1 MKKIGIVTIYDIDNY
16 GNRLQ
21 NYAVQKTLNAI
32 GDVKVETLKN
42 KNITNLKTPIFEYC
56 LRVVKVALLKFAES
70 FKKSDRKKAFL
81 DFNKNINFASKFF
94 LAYRDYTDYDIIVV
108 GSDQV
113 WNYTF
118 GCLRDFELANFKTN
132 ACRIAFSASF
142 GVDEI
147 PTELYARVKTCL
159 DRFEAVSVRENSA
172 KTLIESI
179 GCKNEATVLTDPT
192 MLLDAGEWSAV
203 AKRPTQLKSD
213 RYLLNYFL
221 GDFSDSRRREIE
233 SFAKE
238 NGCEI
243 INILDKADPFYQ
255 TGPAEFLYLVQNSFA
270 VFTDSFHACV
280 FSILFNRPFT
290 VFDRE
295 DSVEKMNSRID
306 TLLSTFKLEGRRYVK
321 GRLNDALIY
330 DYTETYKILDS
341 EREKSFDWL
350 KKAIGEKI

>member
-21 NYAVQKTLNAI
+21 NYAVQKTLETI
-32 GDVKVETLKN
+32 GDVKVETIKN
-42 KNITNLKTPIFEYC
+42 KNITNLKTPLFEYC
-56 LRVVKVALLKFAES
+56 LRVVKVALLKLAES
-70 FKKSDRKKAFL
+70 LKKSDRKNAFL
-81 DFNKNINFASKFF
+81 DFNKNINFASEFF
-94 LAYRDYTDYDIIVV
+94 LAYRDYTDYDFIVV

-113 WNYTF
+113 WNPTF
-118 GCLRDFELANFKTN
+118 GCLRDFELANFKTD

-147 PTELYARVKTCL
+147 PAELYSKVKECL

-172 KTLIESI
+172 KALIDDI
-179 GCKNEATVLTDPT
+179 GCKNEAVVLVDPT
-192 MLLDAGEWSAV
+192 MLLNAKEWDFV
-203 AKRPTQLKSD
+203 AKRPTQLKTD
-213 RYLLNYFL
+213 RYVLNYFL

-243 INILDKADPFYQ
+243 INILDKTDPFYQ
-255 TGPAEFLYLVQNSFA
+255 TGPAEFLYLEQNAVA

-280 FSILFNRPFT
+280 FSILFNRPFV

-306 TLLSTFKLEGRRYVK
+306 TLLSTFKLEDRRYIK
-321 GRLNDALIY
+321 CRLNDMLTF
-330 DYTETYKILDS
+330 DYTEAHRILDS
-341 EREKSFDWL
+341 EREKSFNWL
-350 KKAIGEKI
+350 KNAIGEKI